1 MVANAGDKKVSS
13 LPFPAIV
20 GQEDLKRVLLAVAVN
35 DELDGA
41 LISGEKGTAKSTAVR
56 ALVDLLPEQ
65 RIVADCPYGCSP
77 DDPRLQCTECRERAN
92 RRGTNESRER
102 LPVETRPVPLVTLP
116 LGATR
121 DRVVGTLSVEDAL
134 AGEADFDPG
143 LLARAHRG
151 ILYVDEVNLLEDHLV
166 DVILDAAASG
176 VNTVERDGMSVSHP
190 AEFTLIG
197 TMNPEEGDLRPQ
209 LRDRFALQATVE
221 GCREVEDRVEIID
234 RSLGLKADGSNSDSD
249 SNSNYADDVRTLRRD
264 LESARDRLS
273 AVELPSDFK
282 ADIARLC
289 LEAGVDGHRGDVA
302 TARTARTIA
311 ALEGRRTVI
320 EPDVHEAASYTLPHR
335 LRSTPFEETPDL
347 DDLLEDELD
356 DSSDAGDRE
365 RDGDHDSGDG
375 GEAEDGTEGNE
386 TTSDDEPRDDEGDS
400 RDGGGSPGDTDSDGE
415 GERTPESTPEPTSA
429 DDPSDGEESKSGSS
443 TSTGQQADAKSD
455 SEAGEDGS
463 GGGDSHDGTDG
474 SDDDGTGG
482 SGDNGTDDETA
493 TPLLPGQRAD
503 IGDAAAPDLEVDPRG
518 RETPGNASG
527 GSRAKTSPT
536 SDGRGARVRTEPV
549 STNGE
554 SGSIDAAASV
564 RSAASRGESS
574 VGERDLRQSVRSGD
588 AAVTIVFAVDAS
600 ASMRPAMRTA
610 KGVVLDLLRDSYQ
623 HRDEVAFVAFAGD
636 DADVLLPPTNSV
648 TLAARHLK
656 DLPSGDR
663 TPLPAGLETTRAV
676 LERTE
681 SDASVV
687 VLVTDGGANV
697 AGETGSPTDATRR
710 AARRLGSAG
719 ASVVVVDAGDDSRA
733 GLSELVA
740 AETDG
745 ELVSLSSLSVETV
758 RSAAES
764 TSTNA

>member
-20 GQEDLKRVLLAVAVN
+20 GQQELKRVLLAVAVN

-41 LISGEKGTAKSTAVR
+41 LVAGEKGTAKSTAVR
-56 ALVDLLPEQ
+56 ALIDLLPEQ
-65 RIVADCPYGCSP
+65 RVVADCPYGCSP
-77 DDPRLQCTECRERAN
+77 DDPTQQCEDCRERS
-92 RRGTNESRER
+92 SRNHGE

-143 LLARAHRG
+143 LLARSHRG
-151 ILYVDEVNLLEDHLV
+151 ILYVDEVNLLGDHLV

-190 AEFTLIG
+190 AEFTLVG

-221 GCREVEDRVEIID
+221 GCREIEDRVEVID
-234 RSLGLKADGSNSDSD
+234 RSLGLERDDPGTE
-249 SNSNYADDVRTLRRD
+249 YADDVRKLRSD
-264 LESARDRLS
+264 LEDARERLES
-273 AVELPSDFK
+273 VDLPDDFK

-302 TARTARTIA
+302 TARTARTLA
-311 ALEGRRTVI
+311 ALEGRTTVI

-347 DDLLEDELD
+347 EDLLEEEFD

-365 RDGDHDSGDG
+365 RDDDHDSDDVDEANG
-375 GEAEDGTEGNE
+375 GPEGNE
-386 TTSDDEPRDDEGDS
+386 TTSDDESGHDEGDA
-400 RDGGGSPGDTDSDGE
+400 RDGQDSPGDTDSSGE
-415 GERTPESTPEPTSA
+415 DERTSESTPELTAA
-429 DDPSDGEESKSGSS
+429 DDSTDSEKSKERSS
-443 TSTGQQADAKSD
+443 TRTGQQADAG

-463 GGGDSHDGTDG
+463 GDDSRGETDE
-474 SDDDGTGG
+474 
-482 SGDNGTDDETA
+482 SGDDGTDDETA

-503 IGDAAAPDLEVDPRG
+503 IGEAAAPSIDVDLSDH
-518 RETPGNASG
+518 ETPDNASG
-527 GSRAKTSPT
+527 GSRAKTTPT
-536 SDGRGARVRTEPV
+536 TDGRGARVRTEQL

-564 RSAASRGESS
+564 RSAANRGESS
-574 VGERDLRQSVRSGD
+574 VDKRDLRQSVRSGD

-623 HRDEVAFVAFAGD
+623 NRDEVAFVAFAGD
-636 DADVLLPPTNSV
+636 NADVLLPPTNSI

-676 LERTE
+676 LDRTE

-697 AGETGSPTDATRR
+697 AGENGSPTDATRQ
-710 AARRLGSAG
+710 AARRLESTG

-740 AETDG
+740 AETGG
-745 ELVSLSSLSVETV
+745 ELVSLSALSVEAV
-758 RSAAES
+758 RSAVEG
-764 TSTNA
+764 TSTTD